1 MRKITRDSINAFLNF
16 ENFKRGNTEV
26 KVCQT
31 GLGTQSTLYL
41 HGNDIAIKNR
51 TGVKIRNAGWFTNTT
66 KERLNGL
73 PCVNIVQKDFEWYLN
88 GELWEGDL
96 VLVNTRQKGGSPPF
110 YFFVVSRLQ
119 RQPYGVTFG
128 IAYYP

>member
-16 ENFKRGNTEV
+16 KNFKRGNTEV

-96 VLVNTRQKGGSPPF
+96 VLVNTR
-110 YFFVVSRLQ
+110 
-119 RQPYGVTFG
+119 
-128 IAYYP
+128 